1 MTDELAAAINRLA
14 DAIAKSN
21 EKMASIEI
29 GTPGKGGCIK
39 FSFDPS
45 NENEALNVAGHV
57 FTVLEYTQGEYA
69 EKQEKK

>member
-14 DAIAKSN
+14 DAIGKSN
-21 EKMASIEI
+21 EKLASIEI

-45 NENEALNVAGHV
+45 NENDALNVAGHV
-57 FTVLEYTQGEYA
+57 FAVLDYTQGEYS
-69 EKQEKK
+69 ERQEKK